1 MNSDRSFYTELEY
14 RHKCVDDYGERV
26 ITLHEPVW
34 DMDGMS
40 FLKMFRSIYIGA
52 GYPEGSFEN
61 LLVQYL
67 SEESDMRVFTRD
79 ELEEHDDN
87 VVEEAVSQLVPESV
101 VESEVDMEVKV
112 LPLGDRPI
120 KDYFGRED

>member
-1 MNSDRSFYTELEY
+1 MNNDRSFYTELEY
-14 RHKCVDDYGERV
+14 RHKCMEDYSPRV
-26 ITLHEPVW
+26 ISLHSPVW

-40 FLKMFRSIYIGA
+40 FLKMFRSIYRCA

-67 SEESDMRVFTRD
+67 SEESDMIVFTRD

-87 VVEEAVSQLVPESV
+87 VADEAASHFEPVSSTESGA
-101 VESEVDMEVKV
+101 DTEVKV
-112 LPLGDRPI
+112 IPLADRPI
-120 KDYFGRED
+120 PDYFGRPD

>member
-14 RHKCVDDYGERV
+14 RHKNMDDYGVRV
-26 ITLHEPVW
+26 ISLHEPVW
-34 DMDGMS
+34 DMDGIS

-67 SEESDMRVFTRD
+67 SEESDRIVFTRE
-79 ELEEHDDN
+79 ELEEHDED
-87 VVEEAVSQLVPESV
+87 VAEGCSV
-101 VESEVDMEVKV
+101 
-112 LPLGDRPI
+112 
-120 KDYFGRED
+120 